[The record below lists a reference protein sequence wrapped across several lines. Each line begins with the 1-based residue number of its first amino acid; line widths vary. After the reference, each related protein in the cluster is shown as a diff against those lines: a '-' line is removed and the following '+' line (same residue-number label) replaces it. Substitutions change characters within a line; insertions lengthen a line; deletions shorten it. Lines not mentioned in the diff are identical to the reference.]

1 MIDRALEQKP
11 ADFDTLLQLLSEM
24 GCEVSRRGKAIRLK
38 APGWK
43 NVARMDDK
51 LGAGYSETE
60 IRAVLA
66 GEKQHTPARNP
77 PCSRSH
83 PKVNLLVDIQAKLQ
97 AGERCWIC
105 TLGQGF

>member
-1 MIDRALEQKP
+1 MIYRALEQKP

-38 APGWK
+38 APVLV

-60 IRAVLA
+60 IRAVLRWRKA
-66 GEKQHTPARNP
+66 AQPRKRRNP
-77 PCSRSH
+77 P
-83 PKVNLLVDIQAKLQ
+83 
-97 AGERCWIC
+97 
-105 TLGQGF
+105 